1 MIPPKVMVVGT
12 TPDYVKKLYE
22 AYPERTCF
30 AVDSC
35 FKGDRLLEAL
45 DPSLVLFTNLDDVQE
60 IRHDVERFL
69 SGSRVQVEG
78 VACFDCESLVAASEV
93 ALHIGRPFPC
103 REAVLRVRSKFHSKH
118 IWAEAG
124 IPSPKA
130 ALASGLEET
139 LAFFR
144 AGGSAIVLKPVSG
157 SGSELT
163 FVCGTEEDI
172 TGSVDILK
180 RQLPKRKF
188 SPLFKTLPSLCGEDP
203 VDPCKTW
210 VAESHVPG
218 PEFSCDFFLE
228 KDCVTVLRQTG
239 KVKARGQTFG
249 SVLAY
254 VFPAHYP
261 KGFSFQGLCELLK
274 RAAYSLG
281 FSWGHFMADFIV
293 CDGEVV
299 ILEIT
304 PRPGGDSIPD
314 LVWLAT
320 GKDLLGLHLD
330 FVSGRHQRGD
340 GIPSPSGSFA
350 SINLYA
356 PQNGIIRH
364 LDPSPLLGLLGVRA
378 FFPKKV
384 VGDRIILPP
393 ESYDHR
399 LLGYCVVSLEEG
411 MDVVSLA
418 ADLQSLLDVSIE
430 L

>member
-1 MIPPKVMVVGT
+1 
-12 TPDYVKKLYE
+12 
-22 AYPERTCF
+22 
-30 AVDSC
+30 
-35 FKGDRLLEAL
+35 
-45 DPSLVLFTNLDDVQE
+45 
-60 IRHDVERFL
+60 
-69 SGSRVQVEG
+69 
-78 VACFDCESLVAASEV
+78 
-93 ALHIGRPFPC
+93 
-103 REAVLRVRSKFHSKH
+103 
-118 IWAEAG
+118 
-124 IPSPKA
+124 
-130 ALASGLEET
+130 
-139 LAFFR
+139 
-144 AGGSAIVLKPVSG
+144 
-157 SGSELT
+157 
-163 FVCGTEEDI
+163 
-172 TGSVDILK
+172 
-180 RQLPKRKF
+180 
-188 SPLFKTLPSLCGEDP
+188 
-203 VDPCKTW
+203 
-210 VAESHVPG
+210 
-218 PEFSCDFFLE
+218 
-228 KDCVTVLRQTG
+228 
-239 KVKARGQTFG
+239 VKARGQTFG